1 MSQESYYPRKVV
13 LDDKNS
19 KEIKVPYK
27 HVPWQVC
34 SMLCSAVQCSVLG
47 CPVLYWGAVQCSVL
61 KCSAVYRSVMW
72 RSAVQCDVVGCSTW
86 VLTAPFH
93 GAVDLSGEHVAM
105 DNQAVHGEPLNAGK
119 GEEEET

>member
-1 MSQESYYPRKVV
+1 
-13 LDDKNS
+13 
-19 KEIKVPYK
+19 
-27 HVPWQVC
+27 
-34 SMLCSAVQCSVLG
+34 MLCSAVYWGALYCIGVQCS
-47 CPVLYWGAVQCSVL
+47 AVQCSVL

-72 RSAVQCDVVGCSTW
+72 RSAVKCDVVGCSTW

>member
-1 MSQESYYPRKVV
+1 
-13 LDDKNS
+13 
-19 KEIKVPYK
+19 
-27 HVPWQVC
+27 
-34 SMLCSAVQCSVLG
+34 
-47 CPVLYWGAVQCSVL
+47 
-61 KCSAVYRSVMW
+61 MW

-86 VLTAPFH
+86 ILTAPFH